1 MFLCD
6 VYRSLAKAKTSAL
19 SEEGTSQQQKGQAD
33 MELITKPGMSVC
45 LCVCV
50 CLCLCVYVYAECY
63 GMCVCKIHDHKNILT
78 YSSIPCMY
86 DELCYSVL

>member
-19 SEEGTSQQQKGQAD
+19 SEEGTSQQEKGQAD

-50 CLCLCVYVYAECY
+50 CVY
-63 GMCVCKIHDHKNILT
+63 MCIQNVMV
-78 YSSIPCMY
+78 CMY
-86 DELCYSVL
+86 VKYMIIKIY